1 MITPVHL
8 GFIFGGI
15 PEGFAFILWLIV
27 NILATMKTIQST
39 EGTAVPVWLAFIWL
53 VPCLG
58 GVLALVAIKRPPKGI
73 DP

>member
-1 MITPVHL
+1 MTTPVHL
-8 GFIFGGI
+8 GFVFGGI
-15 PEGFAFILWLIV
+15 PEGITFILWLIV

-58 GVLALVAIKRPPKGI
+58 GLLALIAIKRAPKGI